1 MDFFVRY
8 VVLIVILL
16 RFLHTLNACFPMLL
30 TLAGMTIFVNFLLLA
45 NALAAM
51 DVTWY
56 FTPFTVIV
64 DGTVAFFAF
73 LFALLYSTVLLPFTL
88 YTALDFLSVTLA
100 GCVGC
105 CGCGVV
111 FPVLGLSFPESCF
124 PVDGITFCATNTV
137 LHAEQ
142 CSPSVLP
149 GVVSVGATAGSTTT
163 VSFPFNFPLFFLIFI
178 VIVFYCKIRYFSY
191 LNSGFLWQ

>member
-1 MDFFVRY
+1 
-8 VVLIVILL
+8 
-16 RFLHTLNACFPMLL
+16 
-30 TLAGMTIFVNFLLLA
+30 
-45 NALAAM
+45 
-51 DVTWY
+51 
-56 FTPFTVIV
+56 
-64 DGTVAFFAF
+64 
-73 LFALLYSTVLLPFTL
+73 
-88 YTALDFLSVTLA
+88 LDFLSVTLA

-124 PVDGITFCATNTV
+124 PVAGITFCATNTV

-163 VSFPFNFPLFFLIFI
+163 VSFPFNFPRYRILLQNTLFFILKQRFFMTIVSVFI
-178 VIVFYCKIRYFSY
+178 NFFNK
-191 LNSGFLWQ
+191 LLAN